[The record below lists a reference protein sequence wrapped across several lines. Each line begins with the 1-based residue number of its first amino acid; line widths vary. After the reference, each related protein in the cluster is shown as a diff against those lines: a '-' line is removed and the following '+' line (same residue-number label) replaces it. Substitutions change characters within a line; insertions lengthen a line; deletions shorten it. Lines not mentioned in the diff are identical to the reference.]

1 MSGSFVRTGVPQK
14 LWQSIINIGNNNNNN
29 NNNQNNSNQNT
40 PFHSPISIFF
50 ISFYILISSQFVG
63 NVAVVIILSEDIL
76 RLDERTQVFAWII
89 IAWVSTGKYYKI
101 DECVLSYQLFR
112 IS

>member
-1 MSGSFVRTGVPQK
+1 MSGSFVRTGVPQI
-14 LWQSIINIGNNNNNN
+14 LWQLIINIGKHNNDD
-29 NNNQNNSNQNT
+29 NNQNNSNQNT
-40 PFHSPISIFF
+40 PFHSPLSIFF

-89 IAWVSTGKYYKI
+89 IAWVSTGQWKHYLLHK
-101 DECVLSYQLFR
+101 LS
-112 IS
+112 